1 MPTKNVSCK
10 PQTIVD
16 TMEAIDNNEDKIVYV
31 SNVLKTCAI
40 KKPTKKKDKV
50 KRKMSGYNCYLRHCA
65 VEKSFPECL
74 KERGWAK
81 LSDKD
86 KDKYKELA
94 KKDCVV

>member
-1 MPTKNVSCK
+1 MPTKTVSCK

-16 TMEAIDNNEDKIVYV
+16 TIEAIDNNEDKIAYV

-40 KKPTKKKDKV
+40 PKPTKKKVKA

-65 VEKSFPECL
+65 VKKSFPECL

-86 KDKYKELA
+86 KDKYKEFA
-94 KKDCVV
+94 KEGCQT